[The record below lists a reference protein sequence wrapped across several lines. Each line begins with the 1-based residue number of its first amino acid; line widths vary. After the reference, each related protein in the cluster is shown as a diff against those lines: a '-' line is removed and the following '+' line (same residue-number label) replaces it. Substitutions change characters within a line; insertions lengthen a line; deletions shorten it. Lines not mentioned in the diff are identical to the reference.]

1 MLFNFPIEPIPE
13 RYSLQWDGW
22 FNLEFDRLKVDWLTI
37 HPPFGSLQL
46 VRTGEY
52 LDVLETHRSKFD
64 QLRQLFGLYWFDDG
78 AHAPRDGDVLFF
90 HDIWFPGLEAL
101 FYVRDALKRDFKICG
116 CLHAG
121 AYDPHDFK
129 FQNRMQRW
137 ARDLENCW
145 FKEVDA
151 IFVATYFHKDL
162 VDASRSTGLTTFEHS
177 EFHQTNVHV
186 TGFPM
191 YIKPESP
198 EKQNIIVFPHRLAPE
213 KQPEIFDYLA
223 EVAKD
228 FLPLPGWTFVKTKK
242 VAVTKLEYYNTLRY
256 SKIAFS
262 SAQQETW
269 GIAMQEAV
277 MLGCV
282 PLVPDRLAY
291 RELYPS
297 VFRYVSGRN
306 MEDKLIEFANN
317 YDAVIE
323 STDYLSLRHD
333 LFSRNTKAIGN
344 MVEFMRKKGWNV

>member
-13 RYSLQWDGW
+13 RYSEQWEIW
-22 FNLEFDRLKVDWLTI
+22 FEQAFDHLEVDWMTLR
-37 HPPFGSLQL
+37 PPLDIL
-46 VRTGEY
+46 KTVRTGEY
-52 LDVLETHRSKFD
+52 LDVIETHRSKFD
-64 QLRQLFGLYWFDDG
+64 QLRQLFGLYWD
-78 AHAPRDGDVLFF
+78 APRDGDVLFF

-101 FYVRDALKRDFKICG
+101 FYVRDALKCDFKICG

-162 VDASRSTGLTTFEHS
+162 VDSSRATKVISDE
-177 EFHQTNVHV
+177 TNVHV

-223 EVAKD
+223 EVTKD
-228 FLPLPGWTFVKTKK
+228 MLPSWSFVKTKK
-242 VAVTKLEYYNTLRY
+242 VATTKLEYYNTLRY

-297 VFRYVSGRN
+297 VFRYVPGQD

-333 LFSRNTKAIGN
+333 LFSRNTKAISR